1 MTAFIHI
8 LYKSLFTVILLLDAI
23 QSEPLSTAFEV
34 NLMHCFCLLVLLYHH
49 FLLFY
54 DVAFI
59 ILLALKLYNLIDF
72 VNVLAPKDDFSQ
84 HAL

>member
-1 MTAFIHI
+1 
-8 LYKSLFTVILLLDAI
+8 
-23 QSEPLSTAFEV
+23 
-34 NLMHCFCLLVLLYHH
+34 MHYLCLLVLLYHH

-59 ILLALKLYNLIDF
+59 ISLALKLYNLIDC